1 MPQGAACVDEWRW
14 RPDQRSGRCGLR
26 ANSAPGVSQTCPCI
40 GQSLAFAV
48 QASVTFGGAFFR
60 GATLVLDFD
69 VAFFL
74 GCSLV
79 VSLDF
84 FLRAAWALSGVAMLP
99 KTMQAHSNTMVHRR
113 GVGVDAWVR
122 LEICMWSLVAVSG
135 WAVRPVAGLH
145 PAMGAVTCGCTKHI
159 FPELSGSTCCVGA
172 VR

>member
-1 MPQGAACVDEWRW
+1 MR
-14 RPDQRSGRCGLR
+14 
-26 ANSAPGVSQTCPCI
+26 
-40 GQSLAFAV
+40 
-48 QASVTFGGAFFR
+48 
-60 GATLVLDFD
+60 
-69 VAFFL
+69 L
-74 GCSLV
+74 GSLV

-145 PAMGAVTCGCTKHI
+145 PAMGAVTCGSTKHI